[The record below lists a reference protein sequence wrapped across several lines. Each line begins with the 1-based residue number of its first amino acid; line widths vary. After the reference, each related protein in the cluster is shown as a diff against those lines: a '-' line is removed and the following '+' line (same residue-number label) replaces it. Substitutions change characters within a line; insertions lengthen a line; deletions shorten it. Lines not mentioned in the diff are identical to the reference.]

1 MQLLIDI
8 GNTRLKWRWLRQGQ
22 LVPGGTAPVPEA
34 GSETAS
40 FSAMWGEHAAAGRV
54 VVSNV
59 AGDAIAQALSDWC
72 LRHWGRTAELVV
84 AAAEQAGV
92 INGYRDPAAL
102 GVDRWCGLIG
112 ARSLTS
118 GPVAVVSCGT
128 AITVDLLGADGRHQ
142 GGVIGPGLATM
153 IQALTGATRGIRMG
167 AAPEG
172 FAAPVGR
179 TTVECVQA
187 GVLAA
192 AAGMVERTLS
202 RAAFPGEGMILVT
215 GGDAD
220 RVAPA
225 LDRSARV
232 EADLIFLGLARVVGE
247 SG

>member
-8 GNTRLKWRWLRQGQ
+8 GNTRLKWRWLRQGR

-34 GSETAS
+34 GSESAL
-40 FSAMWGEHAAAGRV
+40 FSGIWGEYEAPDRI

-59 AGDAIAQALSDWC
+59 AGDAIRRAMDDWC
-72 LRHWGRTAELVV
+72 QGHWRRVPEFVV
-84 AAAEQAGV
+84 AAPEQAGV
-92 INGYRDPAAL
+92 VNGYRDPAVL

-118 GPVAVVSCGT
+118 APVAVVSCGT

-153 IQALTGATRGIRMG
+153 IQALTGATRGIRME

-192 AAGMVERTLS
+192 AAGMVERTLA
-202 RAAFPGEGMILVT
+202 RAAFPGDGVILVT

-220 RVAPA
+220 RVVLA
-225 LDRSARV
+225 LNRSVRV
-232 EADLIFLGLARVVGE
+232 EADLIFLGLARVAGE
-247 SG
+247 IG